1 MLTVTDAAGARLAQ
15 MFGQQCLAE
24 ELAVRFVYEG
34 RGIVIQQDSERTG
47 DTTFQHEGQTVLL
60 LDAQISEQLTELTL
74 DLEGVQF
81 ALHPPRESDQRRP

>member
-15 MFGQQCLAE
+15 MLGQQCLAE
-24 ELAVRFVYEG
+24 EFAIRFVYEG
-34 RGIVIQQDSERTG
+34 RGIVIQQDSERAG
-47 DTTFQHEGQTVLL
+47 DTAFQHEGRTVLL

-81 ALHPPRESDQRRP
+81 ALHTPREGDRRRP